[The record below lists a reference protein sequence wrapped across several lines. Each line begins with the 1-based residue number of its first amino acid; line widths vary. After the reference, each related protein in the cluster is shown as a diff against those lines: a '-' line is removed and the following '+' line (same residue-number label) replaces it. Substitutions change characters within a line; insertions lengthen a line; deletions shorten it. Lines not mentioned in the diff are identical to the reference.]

1 MRKKILTV
9 LTIFVIVNF
18 VNAKENFATNVKEK
32 YELITY
38 DFHNLEFQLPKEF
51 QVTIRNSTK
60 KPSGSYIEK
69 VTVDE
74 YLKLPIYMINE
85 KVSNMVSQG
94 KIVTSDD
101 LKKLLS
107 QGEPDILLS
116 YFGLTDIWE
125 SYKKININDKEII
138 GETYFSTGDVPSYF
152 GYSIGYLYNNV
163 IYRIYLFTEFPK
175 KMKEIYP
182 DIFMEDNGYLFWKH
196 NPNGKNGRIQAWELI
211 SARDSNLPEELILLK
226 DAYDIFLETVKF
238 N

>member
-211 SARDSNLPEELILLK
+211 SARDSNLPKELILLK

>member
-1 MRKKILTV
+1 MKRFILSLMIIFILLSCARGTESSEKKLT
-9 LTIFVIVNF
+9 
-18 VNAKENFATNVKEK
+18 EK
-32 YELITY
+32 YELTT
-38 DFHNLEFQLPKEF
+38 FNFGNLEFQLPKEF

-85 KVSNMVSQG
+85 KVSNMVNQG
-94 KIVTSDD
+94 KMVTSDD

-116 YFGLTDIWE
+116 YFGLTDILE
-125 SYKKININDKEII
+125 SYKKININDKEIV
-138 GETYFSTGDVPSYF
+138 GELYFSTGDVPSYF

>member
-60 KPSGSYIEK
+60 KTSGSYIEK

-74 YLKLPIYMINE
+74 YLKFPIYMINE

-196 NPNGKNGRIQAWELI
+196 NPNEKNGRIQAWELI

-226 DAYDIFLETVKF
+226 DAYDIFLETVRF

>member
-1 MRKKILTV
+1 MKKIILSLMIGFVLLACASGTESSEKKLT
-9 LTIFVIVNF
+9 
-18 VNAKENFATNVKEK
+18 EK
-32 YELITY
+32 YELTT
-38 DFHNLEFQLPKEF
+38 FNFGNLEFQLPKEF
-51 QVTIRNSTK
+51 QITIRNSTK

-125 SYKKININDKEII
+125 SYKKININESKII

-152 GYSIGYLYNNV
+152 GYSIGYLYKGV
-163 IYRIYLFTEFPK
+163 IYRIYLFTNLPE
-175 KMKEIYP
+175 KMKGIYP
-182 DIFMEDNGYLFWKH
+182 EIFMEDNGYLFWKH
-196 NPNGKNGRIQAWELI
+196 NPNGKNGRVQAWELI
-211 SARDSNLPEELILLK
+211 LSREKNLPEELILLQ
-226 DAYDIFLETVKF
+226 DTYEIFLETVKF
-238 N
+238 K

>member
-32 YELITY
+32 YELTT
-38 DFHNLEFQLPKEF
+38 FNFGNLEFQLPKEF

-116 YFGLTDIWE
+116 YFGLTDILE
-125 SYKKININDKEII
+125 SYKKININDKEIV

-163 IYRIYLFTEFPK
+163 IYRIYLYTEFPK

-182 DIFMEDNGYLFWKH
+182 EIFMEDNGYLFWKH

>member
-101 LKKLLS
+101 LKNFCHKVN
-107 QGEPDILLS
+107 PIFYYPIL
-116 YFGLTDIWE
+116 
-125 SYKKININDKEII
+125 
-138 GETYFSTGDVPSYF
+138 V
-152 GYSIGYLYNNV
+152 
-163 IYRIYLFTEFPK
+163 
-175 KMKEIYP
+175 
-182 DIFMEDNGYLFWKH
+182 
-196 NPNGKNGRIQAWELI
+196 
-211 SARDSNLPEELILLK
+211 
-226 DAYDIFLETVKF
+226 
-238 N
+238 

>member
-60 KPSGSYIEK
+60 KTSGSYIEK

-74 YLKLPIYMINE
+74 YLKFPIYMINE

>member
-1 MRKKILTV
+1 MKRFILSLMIIFILLSCARGTESSEKKLT
-9 LTIFVIVNF
+9 
-18 VNAKENFATNVKEK
+18 EK
-32 YELITY
+32 YELTT
-38 DFHNLEFQLPKEF
+38 FNFGNLEFQLPKEF

-94 KIVTSDD
+94 KMVTSDD

-196 NPNGKNGRIQAWELI
+196 NSNGKNGRIQAWELI

>member
-1 MRKKILTV
+1 
-9 LTIFVIVNF
+9 
-18 VNAKENFATNVKEK
+18 
-32 YELITY
+32 
-38 DFHNLEFQLPKEF
+38 
-51 QVTIRNSTK
+51 
-60 KPSGSYIEK
+60 
-69 VTVDE
+69 
-74 YLKLPIYMINE
+74 MINE

-152 GYSIGYLYNNV
+152 GYSIGYLYNDV
-163 IYRIYLFTEFPK
+163 IYRIYLFTEFSE

-182 DIFMEDNGYLFWKH
+182 QIFMEDNGYLFW
-196 NPNGKNGRIQAWELI
+196 NPNVNGRVKAWKLI
-211 SARDSNLPEELILLK
+211 SNRDKNLPEELILLQ
-226 DAYDIFLETVKF
+226 DAYEIFLETVKF
-238 N
+238 K

>member
-18 VNAKENFATNVKEK
+18 VNAKENLATNVKEK

>member
-196 NPNGKNGRIQAWELI
+196 NPNGKNGRIQVWELI